1 MKPLAGDSGLCLDL
15 DREQPAKAAI
25 RRRVAHMRSSSL
37 CGRLAGRCSGEMG
50 GEECAR
56 LFCRVLGRRLV
67 VFEPVAEIADAGG
80 QLSDIEIMM
89 DSRKN
94 GQSDRR
100 AIWPGVCDHFT
111 APPHRV
117 RFIRLADQDQGRRR
131 HVAAAAGMS
140 QPG

>member
-1 MKPLAGDSGLCLDL
+1 MLVIPAYFLTWIVSIRPRPRSGDVWPTWG
-15 DREQPAKAAI
+15 P
-25 RRRVAHMRSSSL
+25 SSL
-37 CGRLAGRCSGEMG
+37 CRRRAGRRPGEMG
-50 GEECAR
+50 GEEGAS
-56 LFCRVLGRRLV
+56 LFFRVLRCRLV